1 MAARP
6 TEPEKGFFV
15 SLQVQMLKK
24 VFVCKKCGKERDMP
38 PRASTFQEYDVCLT
52 QFEFTHKECEKKAT
66 P

>member
-1 MAARP
+1 M
-6 TEPEKGFFV
+6 